1 MKNAEYLLKSLRKSI
16 EANGDDWEQIVDGLT
31 EHEGAPDDQEW
42 DRIREVVKENA
53 RPKII
58 LGGEIEFSLEG
69 DGRNITNEEAIRLQ
83 EFLRDHSYGLMMAKR
98 KDYSGDDD
106 PFRNLRS
113 SEVHG
118 VEPWRGTMVRL
129 QDKLARIRSV
139 MEADGV
145 MEVDESLIDTFADI
159 HNYTDIIAGLVWEVL
174 GLEIP

>member
-1 MKNAEYLLKSLRKSI
+1 MGKIDVLKGHI
-16 EANGDDWEQIVDGLT
+16 EQNSEVWEELMRDDI
-31 EHEGAPDDQEW
+31 EHED
-42 DRIREVVKENA
+42 
-53 RPKII
+53 RPKLI
-58 LGGEIEFSLEG
+58 LGGEVEIIE
-69 DGRNITNEEAIRLQ
+69 GRKITNEEAIRLQ
-83 EFLRDHSYGLMMAKR
+83 EFLRDHSYGLMMKKR

-139 MEADGV
+139 MEAGGH